1 MTSQDA
7 LRLQQL
13 EDQQAARV
21 CISNYMHLCDRL
33 DNADTVRA
41 IGALF
46 SVEACWEGVGEPYA
60 ARLGRHQGRAA
71 IVAMMASYVRQPA
84 HFAMNAH
91 FLCSEALS
99 VTADGELHGRW
110 LMLQTS
116 AFSAGGAHLNAAELH
131 VTFRREAGEMV
142 MRHFTTRNLFSRP
155 ISHWH
160 AEDLLP
166 VPEQNQTVADVQ
178 ENGHAV

>member
-1 MTSQDA
+1 MNAQDA

-13 EDQQAARV
+13 EDSQAARV
-21 CISNYMHLCDRL
+21 CISDYMRLCDQL
-33 DNADTVRA
+33 DSPETVQA

-46 SVEACWEGVGEPYA
+46 TADACWEGLGEPYA
-60 ARLGRHQGRAA
+60 SRLGKHQGREA
-71 IVAMMASYVRQPA
+71 IITLMASYVRQPA

-99 VTADGELHGRW
+99 HTPDGELRGRW

-116 AFSAGGAHLNAAELH
+116 AFTAGGAHLNAAEIC
-131 VTFRREAGEMV
+131 VTFARDANGMA

-155 ISHWH
+155 VDHWH
-160 AEDLLP
+160 AANALP
-166 VPEQNQTVADVQ
+166 VPEKNNDVQ
-178 ENGHAV
+178 EK

>member
-1 MTSQDA
+1 MNAQDA

-13 EDQQAARV
+13 EDSQAARV
-21 CISNYMHLCDRL
+21 CISDYMRLCDQL
-33 DNADTVRA
+33 DSPETVQA

-46 SVEACWEGVGEPYA
+46 TADACWEGLGEPYA
-60 ARLGRHQGRAA
+60 SRLGKHQGREA
-71 IVAMMASYVRQPA
+71 IITLMASYVRQPA

-99 VTADGELHGRW
+99 HTHDGELRGRW

-116 AFSAGGAHLNAAELH
+116 AFTAGGAHLNAAEIC
-131 VTFRREAGEMV
+131 VTFARDANGMA

-155 ISHWH
+155 VDHWH
-160 AEDLLP
+160 AADALP
-166 VPEQNQTVADVQ
+166 VPEKNNDVQ
-178 ENGHAV
+178 EK

>member
-33 DNADTVRA
+33 DDADTVRA

-46 SVEACWEGVGEPYA
+46 TVDACWEGVGEPYA
-60 ARLGRHQGRAA
+60 TRLGRHSGREA
-71 IVAMMASYVRQPA
+71 IVAMMAGYVRKPA

-99 VTADGELHGRW
+99 AAANGELHGRW

-116 AFSAGGAHLNAAELH
+116 AFSAGGAHLNAAELN

-142 MRHFTTRNLFSRP
+142 MHHFATRNLFSRP
-155 ISHWH
+155 VSHWH
-160 AEDLLP
+160 AEDTLP
-166 VPEQNQTVADVQ
+166 VPDQNQTVEDVQ

>member
-1 MTSQDA
+1 MTAQDA

-21 CISNYMHLCDRL
+21 CISEYMRLCDRL
-33 DNADTVRA
+33 DDAATVHA

-46 SVEACWEGVGEPYA
+46 TVDACWEGVGEPYA
-60 ARLGRHQGRAA
+60 ARLGRHLGREA
-71 IVAMMASYVRQPA
+71 IVAMMAGYVRQPA

-99 VTADGELHGRW
+99 VAANGELQGRW

-116 AFSAGGAHLNAAELH
+116 AFNAGGAHLNAAEIN
-131 VTFRREAGEMV
+131 VVFRRDAGAMV
-142 MRHFTTRNLFSRP
+142 MRHFSTRNLFSRP
-155 ISHWH
+155 VTHWH
-160 AEDLLP
+160 AEDILP
-166 VPEQNQTVADVQ
+166 VPEQN
-178 ENGHAV
+178 

>member
-1 MTSQDA
+1 MNAQDA

-13 EDQQAARV
+13 EDSQAARV
-21 CISNYMHLCDRL
+21 CISDYMRLCDQL
-33 DNADTVRA
+33 DSPETVQA

-46 SVEACWEGVGEPYA
+46 TADACWEGLGEPYA
-60 ARLGRHQGRAA
+60 SRLGKHQGREA
-71 IVAMMASYVRQPA
+71 IINLMASYVRQPA

-99 VTADGELHGRW
+99 HTPDGELRGRW

-116 AFSAGGAHLNAAELH
+116 AFTAGGAHLNAAEIC
-131 VTFRREAGEMV
+131 VTFARDANGMA

-155 ISHWH
+155 VDHWH
-160 AEDLLP
+160 AADALP
-166 VPEQNQTVADVQ
+166 VPEKNNDVQ
-178 ENGHAV
+178 EK

>member
-7 LRLQQL
+7 QRLQQL

-21 CISNYMHLCDRL
+21 CISQYMHLCDRL
-33 DNADTVRA
+33 DDSETVRA

-46 SVEACWEGVGEPYA
+46 TVDACWEGVGEPYA
-60 ARLGRHQGRAA
+60 TRLGRHVGRAA
-71 IVAMMASYVRQPA
+71 ITSMMAGYVRKPA

-99 VTADGELHGRW
+99 AAANGELHGRW

-116 AFSAGGAHLNAAELH
+116 AFSAGGAHLNAAEIN
-131 VTFRREAGEMV
+131 VSFRREAGEMV
-142 MRHFTTRNLFSRP
+142 MHHFTTRNLFSRP
-155 ISHWH
+155 VSHWH
-160 AEDLLP
+160 AEDTLP
-166 VPEQNQTVADVQ
+166 VPENHQTVEDVQ

>member
-1 MTSQDA
+1 MNAQDA

-13 EDQQAARV
+13 EDSQAARV
-21 CISNYMHLCDRL
+21 CISDYMRLCDQL
-33 DNADTVRA
+33 DSPETVQA

-46 SVEACWEGVGEPYA
+46 TADACWEGLGEPYA
-60 ARLGRHQGRAA
+60 SRLGKHQGREA
-71 IVAMMASYVRQPA
+71 IITLMASYVRQPA

-99 VTADGELHGRW
+99 HTPDGALRGRW

-116 AFSAGGAHLNAAELH
+116 AFTAGGAHLNAAEIC
-131 VTFRREAGEMV
+131 VTFARDANGMA

-155 ISHWH
+155 VDHWH
-160 AEDLLP
+160 AADALP
-166 VPEQNQTVADVQ
+166 VPEKNNDVQ
-178 ENGHAV
+178 EK

>member
-1 MTSQDA
+1 MNAQDA

-13 EDQQAARV
+13 EDSQAARV
-21 CISNYMHLCDRL
+21 CISDYMRLCDQL
-33 DNADTVRA
+33 DSPETVQA

-46 SVEACWEGVGEPYA
+46 TADACWEGLGEPYA
-60 ARLGRHQGRAA
+60 SRLGKHQGREAS
-71 IVAMMASYVRQPA
+71 ITLMASYVRQPA

-99 VTADGELHGRW
+99 HTPDGELRGRW

-116 AFSAGGAHLNAAELH
+116 AFTAGGAHLNAAEIC
-131 VTFRREAGEMV
+131 VTFARDANGMA

-155 ISHWH
+155 VDHWH
-160 AEDLLP
+160 AADALP
-166 VPEQNQTVADVQ
+166 VPEKNNDVQ
-178 ENGHAV
+178 EK